1 MAQVRSTTTERVSA
15 LLARAVALALVV
27 AACSSAPLVRLRD
40 LDDRPREHVMKEVRV
55 RGWVTTG
62 LGECNYGAFGD
73 CPNPLAL
80 VCYVPSNEIHAVQQA
95 AAHVVLLRR
104 PDDFRKACDLK
115 GEDCGLRLGDYAEV
129 RGEFRRG
136 QSPFLNVHSVERL
149 DPGAADPSCLPRV
162 P

>member
-1 MAQVRSTTTERVSA
+1 M
-15 LLARAVALALVV
+15 LASVV
-27 AACSSAPLVRLRD
+27 AAACSTAPLVRLRD
-40 LDDRPREHVMKEVRV
+40 LDERPRDHVLKEVRV

-62 LGECNYGAFGD
+62 LGECNYSLFGQ

-80 VCYVPSNEIHAVQQA
+80 VCFVPNSEIHAVEQA

-104 PDDFRKACDLK
+104 PDDFRQACDLK

-129 RGEFRRG
+129 KGEFRRG
-136 QSPFLNVHSVERL
+136 HPPFLIVHSVERL
-149 DPGAADPSCLPRV
+149 DPGAADPSCLQRV

>member
-1 MAQVRSTTTERVSA
+1 MRSTRAERVSA
-15 LLARAVALALVV
+15 LLARGVALALVV

-40 LDDRPREHVMKEVRV
+40 LDEPPRDHVLKEVRV

-62 LGECNYGAFGD
+62 LGECNYSALGD

-80 VCYVPSNEIHAVQQA
+80 VCFVPNSELAALEQP
-95 AAHVVLLRR
+95 AAHVVMLRR
-104 PDDFRKACDLK
+104 SNDFRQACDLK

-136 QSPFLNVHSVERL
+136 HPPFLIVHSVERL
-149 DPGAADPSCLPRV
+149 DFGAPDPSCLQRV